1 MRHER
6 ISTTDERSIRKED
19 DMATRAVGT
28 ADDPSR
34 RLMLLSEVA
43 EQVNVDRR
51 YLSEWILTGLLD
63 PPIEVGV
70 KGRRTTGTGKASVP
84 YRPLGRGYL
93 VSELDRIR
101 EQVEVIK
108 QRRTWHPYT
117 EMAQ

>member
-1 MRHER
+1 
-6 ISTTDERSIRKED
+6 
-19 DMATRAVGT
+19 MATGAVGT

-43 EQVNVDRR
+43 AQVNVDRR

-70 KGRRTTGTGKASVP
+70 KGRRTTGTGKVSVP

-108 QRRTWHPYT
+108 
-117 EMAQ
+117 

>member
-1 MRHER
+1 
-6 ISTTDERSIRKED
+6 
-19 DMATRAVGT
+19 MATGAVGT

-43 EQVNVDRR
+43 AQVNVDRR

-70 KGRRTTGTGKASVP
+70 KGRRTTAGKASVP